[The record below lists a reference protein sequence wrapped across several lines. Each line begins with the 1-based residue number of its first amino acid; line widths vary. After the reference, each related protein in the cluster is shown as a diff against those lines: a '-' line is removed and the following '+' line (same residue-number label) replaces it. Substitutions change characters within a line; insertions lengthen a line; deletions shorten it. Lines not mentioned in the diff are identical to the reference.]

1 MHDLR
6 HAPAFPNVSARWLIS
21 ALGIVLLAIVAFAW
35 LILCWLYWQGSWQ
48 FIYHPT
54 SAITRTPASVNIRYE
69 PVRFAATET
78 GAPQLFGWWIPA
90 TDSAHTVLYLHGA
103 DGNLSDTLDTVA
115 LLHSQNLSILAF
127 DYRGYGQSTPVHP
140 SEKRLLEDSQS
151 ALDWLIGTRH
161 VAPGSIVVYGSQLGA
176 NVAMQLAARHGAL
189 AGVVLDELIQEPLG
203 NLFSDPRSRLVP
215 AHLLVQ
221 DRYDSSQSAQSL
233 KIPSLWLIP
242 APTTPPAYQAVTASK
257 TAVNL
262 PSPVHANSAFP
273 MALKRWLDDLA
284 Q

>member
-54 SAITRTPASVNIRYE
+54 SAITRTPASVNIPYE
-69 PVRFAATET
+69 PVRFAATEA

-115 LLHSQNLSILAF
+115 LLHNQNLSILAF

-140 SEKRLLEDSQS
+140 SEKRLLEDAQS
-151 ALDWLIGTRH
+151 ALDWLTGTRH

-176 NVAMQLAARHGAL
+176 NIALQLAANHGAL
-189 AGVVLDELIQEPLG
+189 AGVVLDEPLPDPLRP
-203 NLFSDPRSRLVP
+203 LFSDPRSRLVP
-215 AHLLVQ
+215 AHLLVR
-221 DRYDSSQSAQSL
+221 DRYDLTKPAQSL
-233 KIPSLWLIP
+233 KIPSLWLIALST
-242 APTTPPAYQAVTASK
+242 APTAYHAITAPKTEVT
-257 TAVNL
+257 L
-262 PSPVHANSAFP
+262 PSPIHANPALP
-273 MALKRWLDDLA
+273 TELKRWLDDLP